1 MAARYKNYLGYDKR
15 DYHYPEKADAY
26 GDEENA
32 SKAYVEEP
40 AEWDDASMAA
50 FEFLRDKV
58 EEMAVPILDQ
68 HFGLFDVFQLLSMHA
83 KKNKNT
89 I

>member
-15 DYHYPEKADAY
+15 DYHYPEKTDPY
-26 GDEENA
+26 GDEEEPVE
-32 SKAYVEEP
+32 YVEETT
-40 AEWDDASMAA
+40 EWDDVSMAA

-68 HFGLFDVFQLLSMHA
+68 HFGLFDVIQLLSMHA

>member
-1 MAARYKNYLGYDKR
+1 MASRYKNYLGYDKR
-15 DYHYPEKADAY
+15 DYHYPEKADVN
-26 GDEENA
+26 GDEEDA
-32 SKAYVEEP
+32 PEVCVEET
-40 AEWDDASMAA
+40 AEWDEVSIVA

-68 HFGLFDVFQLLSMHA
+68 QFGLFDVVQLFSMHV
-83 KKNKNT
+83 KKYL